1 MDLQKVT
8 WPSRSIL
15 ARGKRS
21 SSGGFGG
28 SVQSYRGHYQAFG
41 NPFVAQAEIKQVEEA
56 EAPLPPAAEQEQRER
71 AVPPSDDT
79 NPSLEEAA
87 VKEAEELTQ
96 KSASSHYPKASGKD
110 EASPKPKKKR
120 KTLF

>member
-8 WPSRSIL
+8 WPSHSIL

-28 SVQSYRGHYQAFG
+28 SVQPYRGQYQAFG

-56 EAPLPPAAEQEQRER
+56 ETPLPAETEQEQRER

-79 NPSLEEAA
+79 NPSLEETAI
-87 VKEAEELTQ
+87 KEAENLTHQ
-96 KSASSHYPKASGKD
+96 SASSHYSKPASEQG
-110 EASPKPKKKR
+110 SPKKKKSK